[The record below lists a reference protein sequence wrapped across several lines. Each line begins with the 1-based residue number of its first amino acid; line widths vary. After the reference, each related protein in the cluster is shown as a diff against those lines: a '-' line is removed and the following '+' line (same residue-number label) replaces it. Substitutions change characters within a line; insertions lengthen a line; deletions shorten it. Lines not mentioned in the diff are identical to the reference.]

1 MKDLNKIANDFFAKN
16 KEAKKIYVTDDGY
29 VFLNKNMA
37 DLHAKSNPAGKKLTV
52 KEFENGSKPKNDET
66 AKLTAEERIEKIMQA
81 ETVAE
86 VEELLKGEKAK
97 TVKEAGAQKIA
108 ELQAKETGA
117 DSPEDGNEN
126 QNDNE

>member
-52 KEFENGSKPKNDET
+52 KEFVNDSKPKKDDT
-66 AKLTAEERIEKIMQA
+66 KLTAEERIEKIMQA

-117 DSPEDGNEN
+117 DSLEDGNEN

>member
-29 VFLNKNMA
+29 VFMNKNMA
-37 DLHAKSNPAGKKLTV
+37 DLHANSNPAGKKLTV
-52 KEFENGSKPKNDET
+52 KEFVNDYKPKKDDT
-66 AKLTAEERIEKIMQA
+66 PKLTAEERIEKIIQA
-81 ETVAE
+81 EKVKE
-86 VEELLKGEKAK
+86 VESLLKGEKAK

-108 ELQAKETGA
+108 ELQAKETGSN
-117 DSPEDGNEN
+117 SPENRNEN